1 MSCVIQIQKVRIV
14 RLQRFKSAR
23 TCASVR
29 NQLLYNNWTDGQVD
43 EVEVFGLFG
52 GDLPVFHH
60 TANSST
66 EKKQVTVFTTNR

>member
-1 MSCVIQIQKVRIV
+1 MLTID
-14 RLQRFKSAR
+14 
-23 TCASVR
+23 
-29 NQLLYNNWTDGQVD
+29 NGQVD

-60 TANSST
+60 TDLKSRT